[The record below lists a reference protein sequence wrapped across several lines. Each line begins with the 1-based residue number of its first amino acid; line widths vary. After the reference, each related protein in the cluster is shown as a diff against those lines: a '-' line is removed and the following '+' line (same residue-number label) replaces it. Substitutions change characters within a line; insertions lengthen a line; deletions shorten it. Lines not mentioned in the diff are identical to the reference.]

1 MSRPSRINQ
10 LTKTMSTIQFG
21 PTQHHPWSLLNWVET
36 VSINWHP
43 WQVHQSGLR
52 SAFCGQRCW
61 KLSLSRNFQNPAGAN
76 WPNFFP
82 TSSKPLCIMDN
93 WLKSWAKTGEI
104 DRKQTFYRFCRNETA
119 DEGFPQPFCRCHE
132 IIAKFP
138 IPRWSRFLW
147 FHLWG
152 PHIHLS
158 LIYNTYTSGRRM
170 VDVKLIQHLDGQRK
184 RSWAKSDEVEILFC
198 IVLL

>member
-1 MSRPSRINQ
+1 MIRKTVRRVLLFVQQSQQCSPCHVHQGSINWQRQCQ
-10 LTKTMSTIQFG
+10 LFNLVPQ
-21 PTQHHPWSLLNWVET
+21 QWQQHPWSLLNWVEI

-61 KLSLSRNFQNPAGAN
+61 KLSLSENFQNPAGAN

-104 DRKQTFYRFCRNETA
+104 DRKQTFYRFCRNQTA
-119 DEGFPQPFCRCHE
+119 AEGFPQPFCR
-132 IIAKFP
+132 
-138 IPRWSRFLW
+138 FLW
-147 FHLWG
+147 F
-152 PHIHLS
+152 
-158 LIYNTYTSGRRM
+158 
-170 VDVKLIQHLDGQRK
+170 
-184 RSWAKSDEVEILFC
+184 
-198 IVLL
+198 